1 MGEIVRPS
9 KDRDLVDKPKAP
21 KPDGKGRIILND

>member
-9 KDRDLVDKPKAP
+9 KDRDLVDKPKDP
-21 KPDGKGRIILND
+21 KPDEKGRTILTD